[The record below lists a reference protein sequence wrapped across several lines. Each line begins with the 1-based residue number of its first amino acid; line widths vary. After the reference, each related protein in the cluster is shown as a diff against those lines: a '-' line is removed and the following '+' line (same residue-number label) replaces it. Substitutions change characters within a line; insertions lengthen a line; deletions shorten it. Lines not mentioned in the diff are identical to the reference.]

1 MSTLQPS
8 SPSAQCRWD
17 TLTVDSAVPHYGTIA
32 PSAAVEVRTAAS
44 TAHVLC
50 MPSKAR
56 CQTVQYDLGNGRRGV
71 RVTRS
76 FQHGQRQW
84 TPTIASRSRHRQAL
98 EAHERSTAVRER
110 DANSRDYRRPVMVS
124 VNDALTVRR
133 LCKPVCVG
141 DRRYDV
147 SYSFRPTS
155 EAPLF
160 HARDTHVEYNVD
172 DRTGGTTTYTLY
184 TERARE
190 EKY

>member
-1 MSTLQPS
+1 MRGSPVDRSLHQGGLIISHFCTCHTLQPS

-17 TLTVDSAVPHYGTIA
+17 TLTVDSAVPHYGTTA

-44 TAHVLC
+44 TAHMLC

-76 FQHGQRQW
+76 FRHGQRQW

-141 DRRYDV
+141 DRR
-147 SYSFRPTS
+147 
-155 EAPLF
+155 L
-160 HARDTHVEYNVD
+160 
-172 DRTGGTTTYTLY
+172 TY
-184 TERARE
+184 RIQF
-190 EKY
+190 